1 MITQRLAATLM
12 YLGTRYLMLKL
23 TRLYGFHN
31 GVLLCTLR
39 SRIRAL
45 TRYVNDNICGGLSE
59 YGR

>member
-1 MITQRLAATLM
+1 M